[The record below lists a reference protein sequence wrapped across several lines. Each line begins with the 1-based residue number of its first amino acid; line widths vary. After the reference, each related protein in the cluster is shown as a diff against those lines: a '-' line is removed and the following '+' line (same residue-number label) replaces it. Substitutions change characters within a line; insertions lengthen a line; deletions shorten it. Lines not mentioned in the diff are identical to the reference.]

1 MPSAVVV
8 ACTSRLACRVGLTSR
23 DACRRRGVAVH
34 AIAEPPQRVQ
44 PESPKGSVSVR
55 VDNDTDAASTV
66 LSLEADSRPGLL
78 TALTGTFKALGL
90 EVVKASVDAQNGR
103 ICDTFHVQDA
113 FGAKITP
120 GDAVNVKRSL
130 EVGDLVVDLM
140 AK

>member
-1 MPSAVVV
+1 M
-8 ACTSRLACRVGLTSR
+8 R
-23 DACRRRGVAVH
+23 

-44 PESPKGSVSVR
+44 PDSPPGSVSVR
-55 VDNDTDAASTV
+55 VDNDADGSSTV
-66 LSLEADSRPGLL
+66 LTLEADSRPGLL

-103 ICDTFHVQDA
+103 IRDTFHVQDA

-130 EVGDLVVDLM
+130 EVGILCRNLPAEHRQPLSRWRSQPGLRVTSV
-140 AK
+140 KTR

>member
-1 MPSAVVV
+1 M
-8 ACTSRLACRVGLTSR
+8 
-23 DACRRRGVAVH
+23 H
-34 AIAEPPQRVQ
+34 AIAELTQRVQ
-44 PESPKGSVSVR
+44 PQSPKGSVSVR
-55 VDNDTDAASTV
+55 VDNDSDAASTV

-130 EVGDLVVDLM
+130 EVGISTLYVTAVQPALLVVCHLTSRGPRVCYLQRTCRLC
-140 AK
+140 